1 MPRARQSKPRQ
12 RATVAVLAFDAISL
26 FHLSVPCL
34 VFGENTRETGL
45 PPLVLKVCAAEP
57 GPLRSTAGVSLH
69 VPFGLD
75 DLDDAGTVIVPSWRD
90 PARRAPQPMLDALRH
105 AHAGGARIVGLCL
118 GAFVLADAGLLDG
131 RAATTHWQCADRFA
145 ARFPAVTLD
154 RDVLYVDE
162 GDVVTSAGTAA
173 GLDCCLHLLRS
184 DWGAEVANRVAR
196 RMVLAPHRQGGQAQ
210 FIEHALPVSGASHRL
225 STVLEGVLQ
234 SLDQPHSLDDLA
246 ARAAMGRRT
255 FTRHFRQL
263 TGVTVG
269 QWLLNQ
275 RLALAQR
282 LLETTDRSM
291 DDVATLAGLGS
302 AASLRQHFALA
313 FKTSPSAYRRQFGE
327 KPTSDD
333 QSRTELAAARLRSVP
348 QSLRR

>member
-1 MPRARQSKPRQ
+1 MPRQ
-12 RATVAVLAFDAISL
+12 RNLRPRTTSTVAVLAFDAISL

-34 VFGENTRETGL
+34 VFGENTCETGL
-45 PPLVLKVCAAEP
+45 PPLTLKVCAAEP
-57 GPLRSTAGVSLH
+57 GPLRSTAGLSV
-69 VPFGLD
+69 VAPFGLD

-90 PARRAPQPMLDALRH
+90 PTQRAPQPMLDALRR

-131 RAATTHWQCADRFA
+131 RTATTHWQCAERFA
-145 ARFPAVTLD
+145 QRYPAVTLD

-184 DWGAEVANRVAR
+184 DWGAEVAKHVAR

-210 FIEHALPVSGASHRL
+210 FIEHALPASAASHRL
-225 STVLEGVLQ
+225 STLLGGLLQ
-234 SLDQPHSLDDLA
+234 NLDQPHSLDDLA

-255 FTRHFRQL
+255 FTRHFRQI
-263 TGVTVG
+263 TGTTVG

-291 DDVATLAGLGS
+291 DDVAVRAGLGS
-302 AASLRQHFALA
+302 ATSLRQHFARA
-313 FKTSPSAYRRQFGE
+313 FATSPTAYRRQFGGQ
-327 KPTSDD
+327 PTSDD
-333 QSRTELAAARLRSVP
+333 RLRTELAAARLRSVP
-348 QSLRR
+348 QTLRR

>member
-1 MPRARQSKPRQ
+1 MSRKTPILQ
-12 RATVAVLAFDAISL
+12 RNASTVAVLAFDSISL

-34 VFGENTRETGL
+34 VFGESGKDAGADA
-45 PPLVLKVCAAEP
+45 LVLKVCAAEA
-57 GPLRSTAGVSLH
+57 GTLRSTAGVGVH
-69 VPFGLD
+69 APFGLQ

-90 PARRAPQPMLDALRH
+90 PAQPAPQPMLDALRR

-131 RAATTHWQCADRFA
+131 RRATTHWLCADRFA
-145 ARFPAVTLD
+145 QRYPSIALD

-210 FIEHALPVSGASHRL
+210 FIEQALPVSGASHRL
-225 STVLEGVLQ
+225 SNLLDSVLGT
-234 SLDQPHSLDDLA
+234 LDQSHSLDALA
-246 ARAAMGRRT
+246 ERAAMGRRT

-263 TGVTVG
+263 TGTTVG

-282 LLETTDRSM
+282 LLETTDRSI
-291 DDVATLAGLGS
+291 DAVAADAGLGS
-302 AASLRQHFALA
+302 AASLRQHFAVA
-313 FKTSPSAYRRQFGE
+313 FNTSPSAYRRQFG
-327 KPTSDD
+327 P
-333 QSRTELAAARLRSVP
+333 AIA
-348 QSLRR
+348 